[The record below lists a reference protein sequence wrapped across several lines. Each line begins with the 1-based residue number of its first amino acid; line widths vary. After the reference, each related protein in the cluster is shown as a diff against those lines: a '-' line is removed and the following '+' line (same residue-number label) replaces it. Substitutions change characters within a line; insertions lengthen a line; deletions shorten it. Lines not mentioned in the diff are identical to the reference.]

1 MKDLII
7 YYETKIYL
15 FNKIIKELDNL
26 IEYMYNNGDKLTI
39 KQRIK
44 ELEEL
49 KESYKNDLTIIKKL
63 GD

>member
-7 YYETKIYL
+7 YYETKIYI
-15 FNKIIKELDNL
+15 FDKIIKELDNL
-26 IEYMYNNGDKLTI
+26 IEYMYNNGDKITI

-49 KESYKNDLTIIKKL
+49 KENYKNDLTIIKKL

>member
-7 YYETKIYL
+7 YYEIKIYV
-15 FNKIIKELDNL
+15 FNKIIKELGNL